1 MLYPRGA
8 ERNVGLLKGDWV
20 IRIEESEELVVPQQL
35 SFIFFCM
42 KEVTELWHSKE
53 GATLVNSLPGRRPEP
68 HESNGVVSYRPPHGR
83 TILHLATRLDSGFL
97 TWIIC
102 ILGRKAP

>member
-35 SFIFFCM
+35 SFIFFLF
-42 KEVTELWHSKE
+42 ERGYWAVAQQRR
-53 GATLVNSLPGRRPEP
+53 GNS
-68 HESNGVVSYRPPHGR
+68 S
-83 TILHLATRLDSGFL
+83 
-97 TWIIC
+97 
-102 ILGRKAP
+102 